1 MGDTIQQY
9 KDFVITSFMK
19 AVQPVVVASAEGCV
33 IHDASGKDYLDC
45 FAGISVV
52 NAGHCNPKVIAAA
65 KAQMDKLVHCAS
77 YIYHSPATGELAE
90 KLAQIMPSPRLR
102 KSFFANSGAEAIEGA
117 MKVARLYT
125 GRHEIISLHASFH
138 GRTWGALSITG
149 NQGRKK
155 RGGPYAPGVAFTNA
169 PYVYRS
175 PWPDDPRR
183 CVDFWAQSLE
193 EVIRFSTAGDVAAFI
208 AEPVMGEGGI
218 IVPPAD
224 YFRAIKKVLDRQGI
238 LFICDEVQSG
248 FGRTGKMF
256 AIEHYGVEPDVLVT
270 AKGIADGFPLAAFT
284 TRDEIAASFKPG
296 DHLSTFGGNPVSCA
310 ASLANIEYML
320 EERLCEQSLEKGAY
334 LMDRLNQ
341 LKRDQPIVGEV
352 RGLGL
357 MVGIELVTDDKRTPG
372 TAEAEAVRDHCLAAG
387 VLVGVGGV
395 YGNVVRV
402 QPPLVITKH
411 QLDVAVDAIAHAI
424 ERVQAK
430 SATTAAR

>member
-1 MGDTIQQY
+1 MSDTIQQY
-9 KDFVITSFMK
+9 KDFLITGFVK
-19 AVQPVVVASAEGCV
+19 AVQPVVVASAEGAV

-65 KAQMDKLVHCAS
+65 KAQLDKLVHCAS

-90 KLAQIMPSPRLR
+90 KLASIMPSPRLR

-117 MKVARLYT
+117 MKVARLFT

-138 GRTWGALSITG
+138 GRTWGTLSITG

-155 RGGPYAPGVAFTNA
+155 RGGPYAPGVAFASA

-193 EVIRFSTAGDVAAFI
+193 DVIRFSTAGDVAAFI

-218 IVPPAD
+218 LVPPAD
-224 YFRAIKKVLDRQGI
+224 YFREVKKVLDRHGI

-248 FGRTGKMF
+248 FGRSGKMF
-256 AIEHYGVEPDVLVT
+256 AIEHYGVEPDILCT

-310 ASLANIEYML
+310 AASANIDYML
-320 EERLCEQSLEKGAY
+320 EEELADQSAEKGAY
-334 LMDRLNQ
+334 LMDRLNH
-341 LKRDQPIVGEV
+341 LKRDQPMIGEV

-357 MVGIELVTDDKRTPG
+357 MVGIELVLDEKKTPAS
-372 TAEAEAVRDHCLAAG
+372 AEAEAVRDLCLAAG
-387 VLVGVGGV
+387 VLIGVGGV
-395 YGNVVRV
+395 FGNVVRV
-402 QPPLVITKH
+402 QPPLVIARP
-411 QLDVAVDAIAHAI
+411 QLDKAI
-424 ERVQAK
+424 EVIGLALEQVQTRLAP
-430 SATTAAR
+430 STV